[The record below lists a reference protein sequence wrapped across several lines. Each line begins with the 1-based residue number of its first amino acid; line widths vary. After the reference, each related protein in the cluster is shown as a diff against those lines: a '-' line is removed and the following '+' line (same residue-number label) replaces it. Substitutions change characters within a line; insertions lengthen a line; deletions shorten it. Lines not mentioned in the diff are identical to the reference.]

1 MPQIGIDEFST
12 GLKED
17 ENGLIVNI
25 HPAKYIDYFLRLIIN
40 YESID
45 SISDSDKFRNLDKM
59 ILDEYINR
67 FDAKEEI
74 TIKKL
79 CKVIESEKEL
89 VNDCLGLVLS
99 RRVELMNHSVDKLK
113 YNPGMIYALT
123 DASRITKR
131 DVLYAAACEKFVH
144 GTSTAFGN
152 LRERETKEIKKKD
165 SHHVFG
171 ISTSEVKLKDK
182 SSFDL
187 VLLIIENKL
196 VREIKFI
203 QMSSGPNCKNFTHAI
218 QINNVKDWFKNICGN
233 SLETLKDYIKKKER
247 KDFETLI
254 NKLKNTNIDEDLI
267 KIIVGQ
273 AYGDSGMT
281 ASMMKIAGV
290 NVVRGVELWEL
301 ITGIEGMNPFRA
313 EKVAGII
320 ILNVY
325 KQTEPIETQK
335 MSFWEMLEYRMLQM
349 EKDLDLNDFSID

>member
-1 MPQIGIDEFST
+1 
-12 GLKED
+12 
-17 ENGLIVNI
+17 
-25 HPAKYIDYFLRLIIN
+25 
-40 YESID
+40 
-45 SISDSDKFRNLDKM
+45 
-59 ILDEYINR
+59 
-67 FDAKEEI
+67 
-74 TIKKL
+74 
-79 CKVIESEKEL
+79 
-89 VNDCLGLVLS
+89 
-99 RRVELMNHSVDKLK
+99 MNHSVDKLK

-187 VLLIIENKL
+187 ILLIIKDKL
-196 VREIKFI
+196 VQEIKFI

-218 QINNVKDWFKNICGN
+218 QINNVKNWFKDICGN
-233 SLETLKDYIKKKER
+233 SLETLKNYIKKKER

-254 NKLKNTNIDEDLI
+254 NKLKDTNIDEDLI

-273 AYGDSGMT
+273 AYGDAGMT
-281 ASMMKIAGV
+281 ASMMKTAGV

-320 ILNVY
+320 VLNVY
-325 KQTEPIETQK
+325 KQTEPMETQK